1 MCGPGAEAVVPD
13 QGGDQPRASDDQQ
26 EAGRAPRRQA
36 DPVRGG
42 LRVDHH
48 SAGGSRPQW
57 STTRR
62 PRTPDALRD
71 SAISLP
77 VRRRESSG
85 RKAADA
91 THLPYAWTPRRRRRC
106 GKTDSY
112 ASMPTRSMRPAR
124 FPRSLSPTRR
134 FAPRYR
140 VGDDPLIKNGLT
152 WRVEGCLPGGRRARA
167 ERWEVVDRVGRTR
180 GAPASGRITNANCED
195 STSRRRSWTA
205 GCHSAAV
212 RSRCP
217 CSWALASEA

>member
-1 MCGPGAEAVVPD
+1 MCGPAQKQSFRIRAAISPVP
-13 QGGDQPRASDDQQ
+13 A
-26 EAGRAPRRQA
+26 
-36 DPVRGG
+36 
-42 LRVDHH
+42 
-48 SAGGSRPQW
+48 
-57 STTRR
+57 TTSRR
-62 PRTPDALRD
+62 PAERPGVK
-71 SAISLP
+71 P

-152 WRVEGCLPGGRRARA
+152 WRVEGCLPSGRRARA

-180 GAPASGRITNANCED
+180 GAPGGSTRLGQRIQWRAHAICRYQRPAD
-195 STSRRRSWTA
+195 SLR
-205 GCHSAAV
+205 
-212 RSRCP
+212 
-217 CSWALASEA
+217 

>member
-26 EAGRAPRRQA
+26 EDGRAPQRQA

-62 PRTPDALRD
+62 PRTPDALRE

-77 VRRRESSG
+77 VRRSESMVARQPMPRTCPMHG
-85 RKAADA
+85 RRAAGDA
-91 THLPYAWTPRRRRRC
+91 AARRTVTQACRLGAC
-106 GKTDSY
+106 G
-112 ASMPTRSMRPAR
+112 RR

-152 WRVEGCLPGGRRARA
+152 WRVEGCLPSGRGARA